1 MPPSPPPDLTGRPVV
16 ATSRGLIAGTYL
28 FNGTVE
34 SYLGVPYATPPT
46 GALRWRAPQPA
57 PPWTAPLVAASS
69 PPACPQRLGEPP
81 LHSQDEDCL
90 YLNVV
95 APTRSSTLHPV
106 LVYIH
111 GGSYVQG
118 GVAEDRLNASWA
130 VARRRDLV
138 VVTLQYRLG
147 LLGWLGGSRLDAES
161 NQSGASGNYGL
172 LDQRLALA
180 WVQSTVRAFGGDPQ
194 RVLVAGQSA
203 GAGAVSAH
211 LVSRGSR
218 GLFSRAALLSGAFAS
233 WVSQSA
239 AGAQAVYGTLAAAA
253 GCASNVSASAE
264 LSCLRGLSADA
275 LLAALP
281 PEWEDFGPTVGGAEL
296 PAPPSHLAAAGALAP
311 GVPIVAGSTEEDGT
325 PHLPAAASASDFDAW
340 VGAEFGV
347 SSLNYTTARQAL
359 LKTLYDPAAERR
371 RPDGAH
377 SAAYWSQIH
386 LLADAE
392 MACPAIRTARWRGA
406 APKAGTTATAAA
418 WVYVWAHVRVAA
430 AGRPDGVGAD
440 HSSELPFL
448 FGVEQAHDPRYAI
461 HGDGERDL
469 AANFLAFLRAFADG
483 GAPNYVAGG
492 APGWPAYDDAAGQR
506 LVLQAAAEGGIKVE
520 AGGRRKECALW
531 DAVGDAA
538 PENG

>member
-1 MPPSPPPDLTGRPVV
+1 M
-16 ATSRGLIAGTYL
+16 IAGTYL

-57 PPWTAPLVAASS
+57 PSWTTPLAAASS

-147 LLGWLGGSRLDAES
+147 LLGWLGGSRLAAES
-161 NQSGASGNYGL
+161 NHSGASGNYGL

-180 WVQSTVRAFGGDPQ
+180 WVQQSVRAFGGDPT

-325 PHLPAAASASDFDAW
+325 PHLPAAATASDFDAW
-340 VGAEFGV
+340 VGAEFGA

-392 MACPAIRTARWRGA
+392 MACPAIRTARWRGVRRPRRA
-406 APKAGTTATAAA
+406 RRPPPRGSTCGRTCAWRRRGGPTASAPTIRPNCPFSSASSRRTTRATPSTATASATSRRTSSPSSARLPTAA
-418 WVYVWAHVRVAA
+418 RPTTSPAA
-430 AGRPDGVGAD
+430 RPAGRRTTTRRASVWCCRRR
-440 HSSELPFL
+440 
-448 FGVEQAHDPRYAI
+448 PRA
-461 HGDGERDL
+461 GSRS
-469 AANFLAFLRAFADG
+469 RR
-483 GAPNYVAGG
+483 AGG
-492 APGWPAYDDAAGQR
+492 GRSARVGR
-506 LVLQAAAEGGIKVE
+506 
-520 AGGRRKECALW
+520 GGRRGAGEW
-531 DAVGDAA
+531 VGQSI
-538 PENG
+538 